1 MKDFVRRMIDEH
13 RELVARIERLEVYLS
28 KENDDDKYE
37 FANKCIQLSA
47 MKKYEEC
54 LRARLNNQ
62 GVFVE
67 NGAYFEIYKDE
78 LPACK
83 YGKVE
88 SAKAESGT
96 DEEKVEDV
104 MSGRWKDNDE
114 RKIKDVEDE

>member
-1 MKDFVRRMIDEH
+1 MKDFVRRMVDEH
-13 RELVARIERLEVYLS
+13 RELVARIERLEEYLS

-47 MKKYEEC
+47 MRKYEEC

-78 LPACK
+78 IPVCK
-83 YGKVE
+83 YDE
-88 SAKAESGT
+88 PCKAEST
-96 DEEKVEDV
+96 NTEKV
-104 MSGRWKDNDE
+104 
-114 RKIKDVEDE
+114 KDVEDE